1 MINKPLINPYTVG
14 PPVMGENFYGRDIL
28 LQQVERSLRRTNVV
42 LLQGQRRIGK
52 TSVLRQ
58 LTHSLSQEQ
67 LETSNLVTQIP
78 VFFDIQRYVQDTLPQ
93 FQFHLA
99 WAITRRL
106 EHLKNKSLSI
116 PVLEELEKDPTLF
129 QDKWLPQIHAQL
141 ENKELVILVDEFDNF
156 DEQIA
161 PHAMQCLVP
170 FLGQLVSGENW
181 LKWVFTFG
189 RLSGKVSLEYDPIMR
204 SGEEFRLTFLSY
216 DEAYKLIVKPAKN
229 TLFYLPETIKYIY
242 QLTNG
247 QPHLIQAICS
257 QIFEYLLDED
267 QKTVIVKSVEAVIY
281 QTLNSYWSAISSIVS
296 VPPIEEKVLI
306 AIAQLSNSETLIT
319 RNQIR
324 DLLIQNDVRLS
335 IDDLQN
341 AIESLLK
348 WELLKGTSETLQI
361 TIKLV
366 EYWLRQNKLIELSQQ
381 ENLNIQ
387 YALAKSRSDFAQ
399 KALVAGHYELA
410 IKDYREALEYIPND
424 MASLKGLAEAYRLN
438 NDVINRIEI
447 LKKLHSYDRNNLNEL
462 IEGLSQYAEE
472 CEQKKDFSN
481 AIDQCDF
488 LLRLQS
494 NKDWYRKKLYALMN
508 KFEEQIKNLE
518 KEIILF
524 QEKKDLVNTEID
536 NTDFFD
542 QVRYPQSPILSNS
555 SNNKINIVKSSS
567 SELENRTGEQVK
579 KNDLVYYDLANLEKD
594 IDISVKV
601 NNKNRVIQKREFI
614 EHSEHLMKIKEKN
627 KIKEVQKI
635 ASELNLIEQEINNI
649 LEENTQYLEI
659 YCDQD
664 FLNILK
670 YKKSSLS
677 KRVEIELAKFEKDL
691 KKAASLLIELD
702 RSGEQLDEKDTEIIL
717 LSVLSRFDWLENSF
731 KLIIILSFVLIY
743 IVFLSWLVK
752 DWYMKAFAS
761 FVAGSLM
768 IAGLIILFIIWGLT
782 EAIFFLLKRAVLK
795 IMIRFKLKILN
806 LVGSEL

>member
-58 LTHSLSQEQ
+58 LAHFLSQEQ

-216 DEAYKLIVKPAKN
+216 DEAYKLIVEPAKN

-281 QTLNSYWSAISSIVS
+281 QTLNSYGSAISSIVS

-306 AIAQLSNSETLIT
+306 AISQLSNSETSIT
-319 RNQIR
+319 RSQVRDTLIR
-324 DLLIQNDVRLS
+324 KGVRLS

-348 WELLKGTSETLQI
+348 WELLRGSSETLQI

-481 AIDQCDF
+481 AIDQYNF

-768 IAGLIILFIIWGLT
+768 IAGLIIPFIIWGLT

>member
-1 MINKPLINPYTVG
+1 MNKPLINPYTVG

-58 LTHSLSQEQ
+58 LAHSLSQEE
-67 LETSNLVTQIP
+67 LETSNLVIQIP

-99 WAITRRL
+99 GAIIRSL

-129 QDKWLPQIHAQL
+129 QDKWLPQIQEQL

-161 PHAMQCLVP
+161 PHTMQYLVP

-181 LKWVFTFG
+181 LKWVFTLG
-189 RLSGKVSLEYDPIMR
+189 RLRGKVSLEYDPIMR

-216 DEAYKLIVKPAKN
+216 DEAYKLIVEPAKN
-229 TLFYLPETIKYIY
+229 KLFYLPETIKYIY

-267 QKTVIVKSVEAVIY
+267 QKTVIVKSVDAVIY
-281 QTLNSYWSAISSIVS
+281 QTLESYGSAISSIVS

-306 AIAQLSNSETLIT
+306 AIAQLSNSETSI
-319 RNQIR
+319 IR
-324 DLLIQNDVRLS
+324 SQVRDTLIQKGVRLS

-348 WELLKGTSETLQI
+348 WELLRGSSETLQI

-424 MASLKGLAEAYRLN
+424 IASLKGLAESYRLN
-438 NDVINRIEI
+438 NDLLNRIEI
-447 LKKLHSYDRNNLNEL
+447 LKKLHSYDRNNLGQL
-462 IEGLSQYAEE
+462 IETINQYIQQ
-472 CEQKKDFSN
+472 CENNNEFVN
-481 AIDQCDF
+481 AIEQYDF
-488 LLRLQS
+488 LLSQNNNNDYWQQKKFHTLTNYFEQQIIKLDIKLISFWQDKEGLDDIR
-494 NKDWYRKKLYALMN
+494 NEIAKDFLDDKKSSDIQEYSEALSYETLSYETLSYMN
-508 KFEEQIKNLE
+508 ESYSRNH
-518 KEIILF
+518 
-524 QEKKDLVNTEID
+524 KKSLT
-536 NTDFFD
+536 
-542 QVRYPQSPILSNS
+542 
-555 SNNKINIVKSSS
+555 NKISELNKVVSELNILENKIKK
-567 SELENRTGEQVK
+567 ELENK
-579 KNDLVYYDLANLEKD
+579 MDY
-594 IDISVKV
+594 
-601 NNKNRVIQKREFI
+601 
-614 EHSEHLMKIKEKN
+614 
-627 KIKEVQKI
+627 
-635 ASELNLIEQEINNI
+635 QEI
-649 LEENTQYLEI
+649 
-659 YCDQD
+659 D
-664 FLNILK
+664 
-670 YKKSSLS
+670 KKIFNSLVSKKWFLS
-677 KRVEIELAKFEKDL
+677 KRVEIENAKLENDL
-691 KKAASLLIELD
+691 KKVSSILLELENA
-702 RSGEQLDEKDTEIIL
+702 GEELNEKDEEIIL
-717 LSVLSRFDWLENSF
+717 STMWNQFNTVEKIFKFSVIS
-731 KLIIILSFVLIY
+731 IY
-743 IVFLSWLVK
+743 ICIIFSLIK
-752 DWYMKAFAS
+752 DWYIKVFVS
-761 FVAGSLM
+761 FLIGTSIIIALIVA
-768 IAGLIILFIIWGLT
+768 IILFGLT
-782 EAIFFLLKRAVLK
+782 DVIFVFLRRQILK
-795 IMIRFKLKILN
+795 IMRKFKYSISDIVN
-806 LVGSEL
+806 SN

>member
-1 MINKPLINPYTVG
+1 MMNKPLINPYTVG
-14 PPVMGENFYGRDIL
+14 PPVMDENFYGRDIL
-28 LQQVERSLRRTNVV
+28 LRQVERSLRRTNVV

-58 LTHSLSQEQ
+58 LVHSLSQEQ

-99 WAITRRL
+99 GAITRKL
-106 EHLKNKSLSI
+106 EHLKNESLSI
-116 PVLEELEKDPTLF
+116 PILEELEKDPTLF
-129 QDKWLPQIHAQL
+129 QDKWLPPIHEQL

-181 LKWVFTFG
+181 LKWVFTLG

-216 DEAYKLIVKPAKN
+216 DEAYKLIVEPAKHI
-229 TLFYLPETIKYIY
+229 LIYSSETIKYIY

-267 QKTVIVKSVEAVIY
+267 QKIVMVESVDAVIS
-281 QTLNSYWSAISSIVS
+281 QTLKSYGSAISSIVS

-306 AIAQLSNSETLIT
+306 AIAQLSNSETSIT

-324 DLLIQNDVRLS
+324 DVLIQNDVRLS

-348 WELLKGTSETLQI
+348 WELLKGSSETLQI

-387 YALAKSRSDFAQ
+387 YALSKSRSDFARQ
-399 KALVAGHYELA
+399 ALVAGHYEWA

-447 LKKLHSYDRNNLNEL
+447 LKKLHFYDRNNLNEL
-462 IEGLSQYAEE
+462 IEGLSQYAEK

-481 AIDQCDF
+481 AIDQYNF
-488 LLRLQS
+488 LIRLQS

-518 KEIILF
+518 KKIILF

-579 KNDLVYYDLANLEKD
+579 KNDLVYHDLANMEKD

-627 KIKEVQKI
+627 KINELKKL
-635 ASELNLIEQEINNI
+635 ASELNLVEQEINNI
-649 LEENTQYLEI
+649 LEENTQYLDI

-731 KLIIILSFVLIY
+731 KLIIILFFVLIY
-743 IVFLSWLVK
+743 IIFLSWLVK

-768 IAGLIILFIIWGLT
+768 IAGLIIPFIIWGLT
-782 EAIFFLLKRAVLK
+782 EGIFFLLKRAVLK